1 MGILGSGGKYKSL
14 GTQALLNATTLQN
27 EQRDIDFG
35 RELLQNIRQ
44 ERLARSQIVMGSY
57 NDETVS
63 SGTAG
68 QLGNIDSTLAS
79 EVGYAYRTGARQDK
93 ITSLQQEAKR
103 NFDKYKKVMKT
114 NQQAGMA
121 LAAVGGLAGGV
132 FIGGAL
138 AAAGMGAVSSTM
150 LGTAIGGL
158 AGTGTA
164 VGIGGGGAAGRA
176 GLYQTFQDTLTAGA
190 KAYAADK
197 LMPTKVPSANPTSGI
212 TGATDFSTNVR
223 LARVTGQPAATY
235 TPIYDL
241 NTLASTNMGIWGF

>member
-1 MGILGSGGKYKSL
+1 MAILSSGGKYKNL
-14 GTQALLNATTLQN
+14 GTQALLNAVTLQN

-57 NDETVS
+57 NDEVVS

-93 ITSLQQEAKR
+93 ITSLNEEAQR

-121 LAAVGGLAGGV
+121 LAAVGGLAGGM
-132 FIGGAL
+132 FLGGAL
-138 AAAGMGAVSSTM
+138 AAAGMGTVSSAM
-150 LGTAIGGL
+150 LGTAVGGL
-158 AGTGTA
+158 AGTGAA

-190 KAYAADK
+190 KVYAAEK
-197 LMPTKVPSANPTSGI
+197 LTPTKVPTADPTSGI
-212 TGATDFSTNVR
+212 TKTTEAR
-223 LARVTGQPAATY
+223 LNSVLGQPAATY

-241 NTLASTNMGIWGF
+241 NTLSSTNMGIWRV